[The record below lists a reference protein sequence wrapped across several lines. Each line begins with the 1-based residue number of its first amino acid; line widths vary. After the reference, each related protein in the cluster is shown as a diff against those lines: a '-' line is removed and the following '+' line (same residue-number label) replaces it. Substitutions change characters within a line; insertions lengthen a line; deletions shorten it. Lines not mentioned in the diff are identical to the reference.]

1 MGGEALRLN
10 TRRSNG
16 VEYVYFLES
25 YRDPVTKE
33 PRTRTV
39 KSFGRRDVLEA
50 RDPDIMSKLQAECDR
65 INAETSTSV
74 EEKLAE
80 LFKKAPADPVCE
92 GLSLKNYG
100 IFCYRALW
108 NELSMDVCF
117 RGIQSLSRSKCDLA
131 RSAFFLSALRNMQP
145 CSKIASFRQKDSY
158 LFNFGSLRLD
168 DMYRYLDMFADYKS
182 KIEAHLYKKL
192 FNGEKKNVSV
202 AFYDVTTY
210 NFESVEADGFRNFGF
225 SKDHRVGEVQV
236 LMGLLIDECGIPL
249 GYELFSGNTSEFKT
263 LLSSL
268 NKLKKQYKVEKVIV
282 VADRGLNSKSNLARI
297 KEMGFEYVL
306 AFKIRGASDDVKAAV
321 LSKDGFT
328 ECLKEGEED
337 SCRFKV
343 LEHTQVVVC
352 PDEDGSRNKIYLTD
366 SLIISYSSKR
376 AEKDAKDRGRLI
388 KKAEKLVANPSMFK
402 AELKKGG
409 KSFVAADIDGN
420 SLKLDAAKIAEQS
433 LYDGYYGILS
443 SDPEISPEEAVSI
456 HHGLWKIEESFRI
469 MKSGL
474 RSRPCF
480 VWTPEHIKGHFVICY
495 LALVLQRLLEKKLK
509 ERGIAGSSQAIQ
521 DSLNKANVMELRI
534 KGQIFYA
541 KEKTPKLYDEIA
553 DTLGIAPLRTYSTK
567 TDLQKHFRHRIS

>member
-25 YRDPVTKE
+25 YRDPVTKA

-39 KSFGRRDVLEA
+39 KSFGRRDALEA
-50 RDPDIMSKLQAECDR
+50 LDQDIMAKLQAECDR
-65 INAETSTSV
+65 INAEKSAPI
-74 EEKLAE
+74 EEVLAE
-80 LFKKAPADPVCE
+80 LFKKAPADTACD

-108 NELSMDVCF
+108 DELTMDACF

-145 CSKIASFRQKDSY
+145 CSKIASFRQKNSF
-158 LFNFGSLRLD
+158 LFNFGSLRLE
-168 DMYRYLDMFADYKS
+168 DMYRSLDMFADYKG
-182 KIEAHLYKKL
+182 KIESHLYNKL
-192 FNGEKKNVSV
+192 FNGEKKSVSV

-210 NFESVEADGFRNFGF
+210 YFESVESDALRNFGF
-225 SKDHRVGEVQV
+225 SKDHRVNEVQV
-236 LMGLLIDECGIPL
+236 VMGLLIDGSGIPL
-249 GYELFSGNTSEFKT
+249 GYELFPGNTSEFKT

-306 AFKIRGASDDVKAAV
+306 AFKIRGASDDIKAAV

-328 ECLKEGEED
+328 ECFRED
-337 SCRFKV
+337 DENPYKFKT
-343 LEHTQVVVC
+343 LEHTQVIVC
-352 PDEDGSRNKIYLTD
+352 PDDDGVRKKIFLTD

-376 AEKDAKDRGRLI
+376 AEKDAKDRRRLI
-388 KKAEKLVANPSMFK
+388 KKAQKLVDNPSMFK

-409 KSFVAADIDGN
+409 KSFVVADIDGS

-443 SDPEISPEEAVSI
+443 SDPAVSPEEAVSI

-474 RSRPCF
+474 KSRPCF
-480 VWTPEHIKGHFVICY
+480 VWTPEHIQGHFVICY

-509 ERGIAGSSQAIQ
+509 ERDISGSSEAIQ

-541 KEKTPKLYDEIA
+541 KEKTPELYDEIA
-553 DTLGIAPLRTYSTK
+553 KTLGIAPLTTYSTK
-567 TDLQKHFRHRIS
+567 TNLQKHFRHRIS

>member
-1 MGGEALRLN
+1 MRLN

>member
-131 RSAFFLSALRNMQP
+131 RSAFFLSALRNMHP

-168 DMYRYLDMFADYKS
+168 DMYRSLDMFADYKC

-210 NFESVEADGFRNFGF
+210 YFESVEADGFRNFGF

-249 GYELFSGNTSEFKT
+249 GYELFPGNTSEFKT

-352 PDEDGSRNKIYLTD
+352 PDEDGGRNKIYLTD

-409 KSFVAADIDGN
+409 KSFVAAAIDGN

-534 KGQIFYA
+534 KGQIFYT

>member
-168 DMYRYLDMFADYKS
+168 DMYRSLDMFADYKS

-328 ECLKEGEED
+328 ECLKEDEED
-337 SCRFKV
+337 SYRFKV

-352 PDEDGSRNKIYLTD
+352 PDEDGGRNKIYLTD

-388 KKAEKLVANPSMFK
+388 KKAEKLVGNPSMFK

-509 ERGIAGSSQAIQ
+509 ERGITGSSQAIQ

>member
-145 CSKIASFRQKDSY
+145 CSKVASFRQKDSY

-168 DMYRYLDMFADYKS
+168 DMYRSLDMFADYKS

-210 NFESVEADGFRNFGF
+210 YFESVEADGFRNFGF

-249 GYELFSGNTSEFKT
+249 GYELFPGNTSEFKT

-337 SCRFKV
+337 SYRFKV

-352 PDEDGSRNKIYLTD
+352 PDEDGGRNKIYLTD

-388 KKAEKLVANPSMFK
+388 KKAEKLVGNPSMFK

>member
-1 MGGEALRLN
+1 MRLN

-249 GYELFSGNTSEFKT
+249 GYELFPGNSSEFKT

-328 ECLKEGEED
+328 ECLKEDEED
-337 SCRFKV
+337 SYRFKV

-388 KKAEKLVANPSMFK
+388 KKAEKLVGNPSMFK

-443 SDPEISPEEAVSI
+443 RDPEISPEEAVSI

-509 ERGIAGSSQAIQ
+509 ERGITGSSQAIQ

>member
-1 MGGEALRLN
+1 MRLN

-65 INAETSTSV
+65 INAE
-74 EEKLAE
+74 E
-80 LFKKAPADPVCE
+80 
-92 GLSLKNYG
+92 
-100 IFCYRALW
+100 
-108 NELSMDVCF
+108 
-117 RGIQSLSRSKCDLA
+117 
-131 RSAFFLSALRNMQP
+131 
-145 CSKIASFRQKDSY
+145 DSY
-158 LFNFGSLRLD
+158 
-168 DMYRYLDMFADYKS
+168 
-182 KIEAHLYKKL
+182 
-192 FNGEKKNVSV
+192 
-202 AFYDVTTY
+202 
-210 NFESVEADGFRNFGF
+210 
-225 SKDHRVGEVQV
+225 
-236 LMGLLIDECGIPL
+236 
-249 GYELFSGNTSEFKT
+249 
-263 LLSSL
+263 
-268 NKLKKQYKVEKVIV
+268 
-282 VADRGLNSKSNLARI
+282 
-297 KEMGFEYVL
+297 
-306 AFKIRGASDDVKAAV
+306 
-321 LSKDGFT
+321 
-328 ECLKEGEED
+328 
-337 SCRFKV
+337 RFKV

-352 PDEDGSRNKIYLTD
+352 PDEDGGRNKIYLTD

-388 KKAEKLVANPSMFK
+388 KKAEKLVGNPSMFK

-409 KSFVAADIDGN
+409 KSFVAAAIDGN

>member
-1 MGGEALRLN
+1 MRLN

-117 RGIQSLSRSKCDLA
+117 RSIQSLSRSKCDLA

-168 DMYRYLDMFADYKS
+168 DMYRSLDMFADYKS

-352 PDEDGSRNKIYLTD
+352 PDEDGGRNKIYLTD

>member
-1 MGGEALRLN
+1 MRLN

-117 RGIQSLSRSKCDLA
+117 RSIQSLSRSKCDLA

-352 PDEDGSRNKIYLTD
+352 PDEDGGRNKIYLTD

>member
-1 MGGEALRLN
+1 MRLN

-168 DMYRYLDMFADYKS
+168 DMYRSLDMFADYKS

-249 GYELFSGNTSEFKT
+249 GYELFPGNTSEFKT

-328 ECLKEGEED
+328 ECLKEDEED
-337 SCRFKV
+337 SYRFKV

-352 PDEDGSRNKIYLTD
+352 PDEDGGRNKIYLTD

-388 KKAEKLVANPSMFK
+388 KKAEKLVGNPSMFK

-534 KGQIFYA
+534 KRQIFYA

>member
-1 MGGEALRLN
+1 MRLN

-168 DMYRYLDMFADYKS
+168 DMYRSLDMFADYKS

-352 PDEDGSRNKIYLTD
+352 PDEDGGRNKIYLTD

-567 TDLQKHFRHRIS
+567 TDLQKHFRHRTS

>member
-1 MGGEALRLN
+1 M
-10 TRRSNG
+10 
-16 VEYVYFLES
+16 
-25 YRDPVTKE
+25 
-33 PRTRTV
+33 
-39 KSFGRRDVLEA
+39 
-50 RDPDIMSKLQAECDR
+50 
-65 INAETSTSV
+65 
-74 EEKLAE
+74 
-80 LFKKAPADPVCE
+80 
-92 GLSLKNYG
+92 
-100 IFCYRALW
+100 
-108 NELSMDVCF
+108 
-117 RGIQSLSRSKCDLA
+117 
-131 RSAFFLSALRNMQP
+131 
-145 CSKIASFRQKDSY
+145 
-158 LFNFGSLRLD
+158 
-168 DMYRYLDMFADYKS
+168 
-182 KIEAHLYKKL
+182 
-192 FNGEKKNVSV
+192 
-202 AFYDVTTY
+202 
-210 NFESVEADGFRNFGF
+210 
-225 SKDHRVGEVQV
+225 
-236 LMGLLIDECGIPL
+236 
-249 GYELFSGNTSEFKT
+249 
-263 LLSSL
+263 
-268 NKLKKQYKVEKVIV
+268 IV

-352 PDEDGSRNKIYLTD
+352 PDEDGGRNKIYLTD

-388 KKAEKLVANPSMFK
+388 KKAEKLVGNPSMFK

>member
-1 MGGEALRLN
+1 MRLN

-352 PDEDGSRNKIYLTD
+352 PDEDGGRNKIYLTD

>member
-1 MGGEALRLN
+1 MRLN

-168 DMYRYLDMFADYKS
+168 DMYRSLDMFADYKS

-352 PDEDGSRNKIYLTD
+352 PDEDGGRNKIYLTD

>member
-1 MGGEALRLN
+1 MRLN

-328 ECLKEGEED
+328 ECLKEDEED
-337 SCRFKV
+337 SYRFKV

>member
-1 MGGEALRLN
+1 MRLN

-168 DMYRYLDMFADYKS
+168 DMYRSLDMFADYKS

-249 GYELFSGNTSEFKT
+249 GYELFPGNTSEFKT

-328 ECLKEGEED
+328 ECLKEDEED
-337 SCRFKV
+337 SYRFKV

-388 KKAEKLVANPSMFK
+388 KKAEKLVGNPSMFK